1 MPNRRL
7 KQVLVI
13 SHDIVLTDIIGRV
26 LQKTCNPLVFK
37 DLKSALNLIYNS
49 QPDLIIVDLAESN
62 SLDVRLLNDLK
73 GDPIFG
79 QIPAIAIFADD
90 FGIPS
95 WEHLLAD
102 DYLRKSSAEGELAK
116 RVELGFFRAER
127 IVEVNPLTRLPGNIT
142 ITKQIQKRI
151 DSGELFAVAYADID
165 FFKPF
170 NDKYGFSR
178 GDEVLKMVG
187 RLILNVVKEQQ
198 PHGSFVGHVGGDDF
212 IMIMG
217 VDVVEE
223 AARKVADYFD
233 KLVITFYDKEDREKG
248 QIVSVDREGKERSFS
263 FMTISIGIS
272 HNKFRK
278 FSHYSQISQVAGEM
292 KHFSKAVSGSC
303 YRMDRRKK

>member
-1 MPNRRL
+1 MPNRQL

-187 RLILNVVKEQQ
+187 RLILNVVKEQ
-198 PHGSFVGHVGGDDF
+198 
-212 IMIMG
+212 
-217 VDVVEE
+217 
-223 AARKVADYFD
+223 
-233 KLVITFYDKEDREKG
+233 
-248 QIVSVDREGKERSFS
+248 
-263 FMTISIGIS
+263 
-272 HNKFRK
+272 
-278 FSHYSQISQVAGEM
+278 
-292 KHFSKAVSGSC
+292 
-303 YRMDRRKK
+303 